1 MKRIMILSDRE
12 DSSLSW
18 VTLLNALFPECKI
31 EIRMLSPG
39 NDGLKSDTHDAPAM
53 GLIIDELAR

>member
-18 VTLLNALFPECKI
+18 VTLPNALFPECKI

-39 NDGLKSDTHDAPAM
+39 NDDLKSDTPDAPAM

>member
-1 MKRIMILSDRE
+1 MKKIMILSDRE

-39 NDGLKSDTHDAPAM
+39 NDDLKSDTPDAPAM
-53 GLIIDELAR
+53 GLIIDELLR